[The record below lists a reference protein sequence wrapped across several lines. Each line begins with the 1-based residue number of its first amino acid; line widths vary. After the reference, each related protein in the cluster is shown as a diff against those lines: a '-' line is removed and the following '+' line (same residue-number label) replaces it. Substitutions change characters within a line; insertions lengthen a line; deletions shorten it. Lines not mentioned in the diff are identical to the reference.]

1 MSVNRGVRRLAFQ
14 ALFQIDAQH
23 ATGGRQNTEKDL
35 RLIRDSLVEEH
46 PGMSVT
52 ELDHAME
59 LASEAWRD
67 RASADKVTSE
77 LAPTWPARRQ
87 AAVDRAILRLA
98 HYDMTKGPGR
108 EKPKVVVNDAVELAK
123 EFSTEKSPG
132 FVNALLDKVLKRVLG
147 ESAAVQSLPGA
158 SVEAST
164 DERMTDEPRSDRDA
178 PAS

>member
-14 ALFQIDAQH
+14 AIFQIDAQQS
-23 ATGGRQNTEKDL
+23 AGGRHNTEKDL
-35 RLIRDSLVEEH
+35 RLIRESLVLEH
-46 PGMSVT
+46 PGLSAT

-67 RASADKVTSE
+67 RAAADKATAE

-147 ESAAVQSLPGA
+147 EAAASGA
-158 SVEAST
+158 GAQAGGEGATEAPIP
-164 DERMTDEPRSDRDA
+164 D
-178 PAS
+178 